1 MTLTHFVIFVCVVH
15 LAIVAGRMSMKND
28 MRRRFESIEERGQS
42 LRTVGD
48 VINCILQLRDSIE
61 SLEYENKALTNSLNI
76 ARVGSEKL
84 ERDYKVLLEQLKE
97 KRKECEEQEK
107 QISLLRDS
115 NKEVYARI
123 NSCSCKFEEWMQEL
137 WNYVSDIN
145 NNVMTHVSGLSEYGH
160 AMDKTGKKYIY
171 ATELLNKSHLL
182 SIGEVEVQKN
192 GSLKYSEGSRSLGN
206 YASREN
212 WAWLNSLN
220 PLRLLPN
227 MKPRES
233 KPIAVI
239 TDYFDYKPLAMK
251 YNGVFKTSTDIIAE
265 SANMLDYMR
274 KIKDQFPNIL
284 YNKK

>member
-1 MTLTHFVIFVCVVH
+1 MTLTNFVIFACIVYI
-15 LAIVAGRMSMKND
+15 AIVLGRMSAKND
-28 MRRRFESIEERGQS
+28 MRRRFASIEEGQKFPDV
-42 LRTVGD
+42 TT
-48 VINCILQLRDSIE
+48 VINYVLKLRDQVE
-61 SLEYENKALTNSLNI
+61 KLEHDNQALNNSLNI
-76 ARVGSEKL
+76 SRAGSEKL
-84 ERDYKVLLEQLKE
+84 ERDYKVLLGQLKE
-97 KRKECEEQEK
+97 KRQECEVEL
-107 QISLLRDS
+107 INNSTLRDR
-115 NKEVYARI
+115 NKELVERI
-123 NSCSCKFEEWMQEL
+123 NKCSCKFDEWMQEL

-182 SIGEVEVQKN
+182 SIGEVDVQKN

-239 TDYFDYKPLAMK
+239 TDYFDYKQLAMK
-251 YNGVFKTSTDIIAE
+251 YNGVFKTSTDIINE

-274 KIKDQFPNIL
+274 KIRDQFPNIL
-284 YNKK
+284 YNK